1 VPVGARHDPRQVALD
16 LHGIVLLCQT
26 EPLREPAHVR
36 VHDDPLRV
44 PELGGDDVCGLA
56 GDARK
61 ADELLEPPRH
71 LTAEL
76 LEQDSHRTANS
87 LRLLAEEAGLEDVAL
102 ELLLRHGEV
111 VLRPPVLAKE
121 RAGDAIH
128 VHVGRLRRQHRRH
141 EQLEVRAETERD
153 ARIGVVTCRVDLAD
167 PHGRI
172 WSIGSRK
179 NRWLAPIDFAP
190 WPIDSRLA
198 ATAHDVDYVLG
209 AVMLVR
215 VAALRAVGLFDE
227 RYFFYYEDLDLSLR
241 LASAGYRLRYVPLPV
256 VLHAGAATSGRETA
270 LSEYHQGRSSV
281 VFYATHGRGARLA
294 FGIYRVGSAVGRV
307 ARLCARGHWRE
318 TGAYLR
324 GTRDGLRTL
333 REHPRP
339 VIA

>member
-1 VPVGARHDPRQVALD
+1 MSTARVSAPTQ
-16 LHGIVLLCQT
+16 
-26 EPLREPAHVR
+26 PAHITVVVVAWNNWDLTRQCLTSVQDAAYSSRDVILVDNGSSDATQQKAANEFPNVR
-36 VHDDPLRV
+36 VERLTANAGFAGGANRGLRRAMASQRTQYILLLNNDTRV
-44 PELGGDDVCGLA
+44 P
-56 GDARK
+56 
-61 ADELLEPPRH
+61 ADLLQA
-71 LTAEL
+71 LVAE
-76 LEQDSHRTANS
+76 A
-87 LRLLAEEAGLEDVAL
+87 
-102 ELLLRHGEV
+102 
-111 VLRPPVLAKE
+111 
-121 RAGDAIH
+121 
-128 VHVGRLRRQHRRH
+128 
-141 EQLEVRAETERD
+141 ERD